1 MNLSKSPFKSYVYI
15 TMLMFNVN
23 PLMLTNLMP
32 IHTNHDHLD
41 CMLNTGKHTSYRHEF
56 LYLLDFYCACTF
68 FLDSS
73 FTFVQTMITTTY
85 STNFHIKKHFLV
97 TFASILL
104 L

>member
-1 MNLSKSPFKSYVYI
+1 
-15 TMLMFNVN
+15 MLMFNVN
-23 PLMLTNLMP
+23 PVMLTNLMP
-32 IHTNHDHLD
+32 IHTNHDHLH
-41 CMLNTGKHTSYRHEF
+41 CLLSTGKPNSYRYEF
-56 LYLLDFYCACTF
+56 LYACTF

-85 STNFHIKKHFLV
+85 FTYFHINKHFLV